1 MQRIEFALS
10 FPEGPNCLITARP
23 ITRKRCMTYRYTI
36 RDVAV
41 EAGVSV
47 GTVSNVLTGQRR
59 VRETTR
65 AAVEAAVKKLGY
77 IPDVTA
83 QALIGRRG
91 RAVPTVPDNAP
102 RLYCVGYVC
111 SDDIAQVDQTPN
123 RGERM
128 QADTITRKLGGRA
141 ANVAVTAAGLGPP
154 FDLAVELL
162 SVIGH
167 DAESDWA
174 AATLASRRVA
184 VAAESRFAEANLSRA
199 IILLQRDGLRTILN
213 EPLQVAP
220 EALTAVMARAMALKA
235 RFAIFVQGEQVPE
248 MAETIDAAP
257 CKEQFVTQVSGAD
270 AAADPDGWRR
280 YMALFGL
287 AILNTEAANVLYGN
301 GVDDDDV
308 LARVAAG
315 AAAQCPIVALTLGAG
330 GAALFLN
337 GKLAVRLP
345 APCVEVLDET
355 GAGDAFAGAFLAAWL
370 HRYSAQAALAQGI
383 VAGSFA
389 VTRLGAQDHG
399 LRAAHVTTGE
409 ASEFLVAD
417 PDPAAQAW
425 FGRTILHRQMRESS
439 SD

>member
-1 MQRIEFALS
+1 
-10 FPEGPNCLITARP
+10 
-23 ITRKRCMTYRYTI
+23 MTYRYTI
-36 RDVAV
+36 RDVAE

-65 AAVEAAVKKLGY
+65 TAVEEAIKKLGY
-77 IPDVTA
+77 VPDVTA

-91 RAVPTVPDNAP
+91 RAVPAVPDDAP

-111 SDDIAQVDQTPN
+111 SDDIAQVHKTPN

-141 ANVAVTAAGLGPP
+141 ANVAVTAAGLGSPL
-154 FDLAVELL
+154 DVAVELL

-184 VAAESRFAEANLSRA
+184 VAAESRFAGASLSRA

-213 EPLQVAP
+213 EPLQVMP
-220 EALTAVMARAMALKA
+220 EALTAVVTRAMALKK

-248 MAETIDAAP
+248 LADTIAYAP
-257 CKEQFVTQVSGAD
+257 CRAKFVTQVSGAD
-270 AAADPDGWRR
+270 AAADPEGWRR

-287 AILNTEAANVLYGN
+287 AILNTEAANALYGN
-301 GVDDDDV
+301 ALDDDEV
-308 LARVAAG
+308 IAQVAAG
-315 AAAQCPIVALTLGAG
+315 AAAKCPIVALTLGAG

-345 APCVEVLDET
+345 APSVQVLDET
-355 GAGDAFAGAFLAAWL
+355 GAGDVFAGAFLAAWL
-370 HRYSAQAALAQGI
+370 HGYSAKTALEQGI
-383 VAGSFA
+383 LAGSFA

-399 LRAAHVTTGE
+399 LRAAD
-409 ASEFLVAD
+409 VATARIAEVAPNDMAQD

-425 FGRTILHRQMRESS
+425 FRETNLHRLMPG
-439 SD
+439 